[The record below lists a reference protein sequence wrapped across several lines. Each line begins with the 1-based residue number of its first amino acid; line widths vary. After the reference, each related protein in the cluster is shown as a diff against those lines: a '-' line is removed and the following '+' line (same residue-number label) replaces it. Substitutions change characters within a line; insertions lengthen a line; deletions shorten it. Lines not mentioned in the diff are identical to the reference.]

1 MLPPLIPRRSENL
14 PAVCKSSLL
23 LSFLCLALVATSN
36 LCVAASNDSAKP
48 AADISERTSIPGNTN
63 VLPIRNTH
71 PLYPT
76 NFGFQ
81 CGIGDTHDCQGNG
94 WDQIIWPNTAAQPG
108 MLRLHDAGT
117 QWANVDEGNGVYNWV
132 PLDNWLDLIA
142 QHQPVKVAQ
151 VFTWVPCYLVG
162 PNECSAPP
170 TAPKGTNVPPHDLTA
185 AGSPS
190 FNNFVTQFV
199 QHCSPNGNCVKHL
212 IRGYEMW
219 NEWDLKFHWTG
230 SMEQLYQMVKPA
242 VAIIRANVPNA
253 VILTP
258 SATPYS
264 DTGLGYQTD
273 FQNWLNYENANG
285 RISDWIAWHVYLTNT
300 NYTTRTPEDQ
310 WNKYVVNFLNIQNST
325 AGWQTTPWANT
336 ETNFNGAPPP
346 GLNFTCPAAQFTA
359 TDCTGQIVRWQLL
372 HASNRGRNLAWY
384 KWKETIGNNPQ
395 YQTAYNY
402 MMQYLGSGRFPSPCS
417 STTNGAIST
426 WTCSFVESS
435 GTNAIWV
442 WTPSESGTTYTV
454 PAGYVDYRDLNGGKT
469 SVTAGRSITIGPEPI
484 MLEQ

>member
-1 MLPPLIPRRSENL
+1 MLPPLIPRNSENL

-23 LSFLCLALVATSN
+23 LLFLCLALVATST
-36 LCVAASNDSAKP
+36 LCAAASNDPEKP
-48 AADISERTSIPGNTN
+48 APAIAERTSIPGNTN
-63 VLPIRNTH
+63 VVPGNAH
-71 PLYPT
+71 ALYPT

-81 CGIGDTHDCQGNG
+81 CGIGDTQECQGKG
-94 WDQIIWPNTAAQPG
+94 WDQIIWPSTAAQPG

-117 QWANVDEGNGVYNWV
+117 HWSTIDEGNGTYNWV

-142 QHQPVKVAQ
+142 QHQPVKVSQ

-162 PNECSAPP
+162 AHECLAPP
-170 TAPKGTNVPPHDLTA
+170 TAPAGTNVPPHDLTA
-185 AGSPS
+185 AGSPA

-199 QHCSPNGNCVKHL
+199 QHCSPAGNCVKNL

-219 NEWDLKFHWTG
+219 NEWDIKYHWTG
-230 SMEQLYQMVKPA
+230 SMEQIYQMVKPA

-258 SATPYS
+258 STTPDS
-264 DTGLGYQTD
+264 DTGLGYQAD
-273 FQNWLNYENANG
+273 FQNWLNYENSNG

-310 WNKYVVNFLNIQNST
+310 WNKYVVNYLSIQSST
-325 AGWQTTPWANT
+325 AGWQTTPWADT

-346 GLNFTCPAAQFTA
+346 GLNYTCPAAQFTA
-359 TDCTGQIVRWQLL
+359 ADCTGQIVRWQLL
-372 HASNRGRNLAWY
+372 HASNGGRNLAWY
-384 KWKETIGNNPQ
+384 KWKQTIGNNSQ
-395 YQTAYNY
+395 YQTAYNN
-402 MMQYLGSGRFPSPCS
+402 MMQYLGSGHFFAPCS
-417 STTNGAIST
+417 STTNGGIST
-426 WTCSFVESS
+426 WTCNFVESS

-454 PAGYVDYRDLNGGKT
+454 PSGYVDYRDLSGDKT
-469 SVTAGRSITIGPEPI
+469 SVTAGHSITIGPKPI